1 MHFYGKILKF
11 VSNFYSVK
19 AIHKG
24 LQKNFTCFGS
34 GKKPYMATFSSYH
47 PLKNQICRSECYDK
61 MLWWDFEDVKMPVP
75 VGYDEILTTIYG
87 DYMTPP
93 PEENRVIKHH
103 FYSGDH

>member
-1 MHFYGKILKF
+1 
-11 VSNFYSVK
+11 
-19 AIHKG
+19 
-24 LQKNFTCFGS
+24 
-34 GKKPYMATFSSYH
+34 
-47 PLKNQICRSECYDK
+47 